1 MLKKRFVVERCAA
14 LALLAAVLL
23 SAVPAGAATMQDLF
37 WKRAWKEMEALY
49 ASMDERS
56 PQDAALMANAYRIQ
70 DRWPDAV
77 AILEEYAGKFPASI
91 RPYADMTLLLGYE
104 RANRDQEALAL
115 AEKLWKN
122 APQELKYYVAY
133 AQYRLLSKG
142 GDERRLCPVCW
153 RLPRRRSGGYTL
165 CRTGSSFRGIGR
177 SRR

>member
-1 MLKKRFVVERCAA
+1 MLKKRFVVERCAV
-14 LALLAAVLL
+14 LALLAGLAAALL

-91 RPYADMTLLLGYE
+91 KPYADMTLLLGYE

-122 APQELKYYVAY
+122 APQD
-133 AQYRLLSKG
+133 Q
-142 GDERRLCPVCW
+142 
-153 RLPRRRSGGYTL
+153 
-165 CRTGSSFRGIGR
+165 IGR
-177 SRR
+177 AHV